1 MAASVSAA
9 GSSWF
14 TGDDLL
20 ALVLV
25 AGVLAL
31 VAVATMRLSG
41 MGAHHE

>member
-1 MAASVSAA
+1 MVASVSAA
-9 GSSWF
+9 GSWF
-14 TGDDLL
+14 TGGDLL

-41 MGAHHE
+41 MDAHHE